1 MVLNRD
7 PSHLLPEE
15 PVFAFSVYL
24 SMQFCGHSLRLGT
37 MFSMLPTV
45 AYSQEGGGGTLA
57 SPWWGGD
64 RLLKPSWLAYSE
76 SDFPQDQIKY
86 VCTALAGL

>member
-15 PVFAFSVYL
+15 TVFAFSVYL

-45 AYSQEGGGGTLA
+45 AYSQEGGGGHT
-57 SPWWGGD
+57 
-64 RLLKPSWLAYSE
+64 
-76 SDFPQDQIKY
+76 
-86 VCTALAGL
+86 GLPTVGK